1 MSTVATTV
9 TIPTSD
15 KELIIERV
23 EASLEHRQRDLR
35 MTPKARRQ
43 DEAAFLAGACCALQA
58 VFGTPEGI
66 EGLTDYIPP
75 AWILAPMCGRL
86 LADMKKRNED
96 K

>member
-1 MSTVATTV
+1 MKV
-9 TIPTSD
+9 TLAP

-23 EASLEHRQRDLR
+23 ETSLANRQRDLR

-58 VFGTPEGI
+58 TFGKPTDAS
-66 EGLTDYIPP
+66 LTDYIPP

-86 LADMKKRNED
+86 LADLKKRNED